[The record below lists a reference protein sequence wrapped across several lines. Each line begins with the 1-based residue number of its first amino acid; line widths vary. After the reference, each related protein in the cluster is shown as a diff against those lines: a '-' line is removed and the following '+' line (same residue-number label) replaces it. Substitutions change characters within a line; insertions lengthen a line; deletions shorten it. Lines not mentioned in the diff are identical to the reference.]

1 MIRRPPRSTL
11 FPYTTLF
18 RSLVGELKGQPAHRV
33 ALVRRQVPAP
43 PSPRRRALQRPHG
56 PDHLPPVVEQ
66 AADEPAAHE
75 PVGARHQDL
84 HATRSRSASTI
95 VRTSCSK
102 LVCGVQP
109 SSRWAFAG
117 SACSVSTSA
126 GRTNRGSTFT

>member
-1 MIRRPPRSTL
+1 LNISGDGGRLYSFTGWHSEL
-11 FPYTTLF
+11 
-18 RSLVGELKGQPAHRV
+18 SLT
-33 ALVRRQVPAP
+33 
-43 PSPRRRALQRPHG
+43 HG
-56 PDHLPPVVEQ
+56 PGHHPPVVEQ
-66 AADEPAAHE
+66 PADEPAANE
-75 PVGARHQDL
+75 TVGARHQDL
-84 HATRSRSASTI
+84 HATRTSSASTI